1 MRLVWIGLGLIGALV
16 LYLVISGDNAQTFG
30 LGNSQFAQIALYSM
44 WGALIGAAIIP
55 RQGGLK
61 TAARNAAIWIFI
73 IILLVAGYT
82 LRHDLQEIGA
92 RITGGLIPGRPV
104 STQASDGTL
113 RVELGKS
120 LNGHFVASTGI
131 NDTPVRMLVDTG
143 ASAIVL
149 SETDAKKAG
158 IELESLSYVVP
169 VRTANGSTVAAPIRL
184 DRVSVGDIER
194 RNVAA
199 LVARRGA
206 LDQSLLGMSF
216 LNLLQRFEFSGD
228 RLVLVD

>member
-1 MRLVWIGLGLIGALV
+1 MRIVWIGLGLIGALV
-16 LYLVISGDNAQTFG
+16 LYLVISGENAQTFG

-61 TAARNAAIWIFI
+61 TAARNATIWIFI
-73 IILLVAGYT
+73 ILLLVAGYT
-82 LRHDLQEIGA
+82 LRHDLQQIGA
-92 RITGGLIPGRPV
+92 RVTGGLIPGRPV
-104 STQASDGTL
+104 STQTADGSL
-113 RVELGKS
+113 QVELGKS
-120 LNGHFVASTGI
+120 LNGHFVAQTMINGSTI
-131 NDTPVRMLVDTG
+131 RMLVDTG

-149 SETDAKKAG
+149 SEADAQKAG
-158 IELESLSYVVP
+158 IDLATLSYVVP
-169 VRTANGSTVAAPIRL
+169 VRTANGNTVAAPIRL

-194 RNVAA
+194 RNVSA
-199 LVARRGA
+199 LVAREGA

-216 LNLLQRFEFSGD
+216 LNMLQRFEFSGD